1 MRMANQQN
9 QENQQTG
16 ARQRSSYNYRNL
28 VVWRQAQD
36 LALEVIKVAGRL
48 PNTGAAAV
56 LARQLVASAA
66 SIGANIAEGHGRF
79 SLAAYRNHLS
89 IAKGSACETDSWLD
103 LLRRA
108 AYIDDELEA
117 RLHGECLA
125 LIGSLTIKIRDL
137 ETKERGQREAKAV
150 REDQEAYL

>member
-1 MRMANQQN
+1 MTNQQN
-9 QENQQTG
+9 QENQRT
-16 ARQRSSYNYRNL
+16 SYNYRNL
-28 VVWRQAQD
+28 AVWRQAQD

-48 PNTGAAAV
+48 PNTGVAVV
-56 LARQLVASAA
+56 LARQLVAAAA
-66 SIGANIAEGHGRF
+66 SVGANIAEGHGRF

-89 IAKGSACETDSWLD
+89 IAKGSACEADSWLD

-108 AYIDDELEA
+108 GYIDDELEA
-117 RLHGECLA
+117 RLHGECLV
-125 LIGSLTIKIRDL
+125 LIGSLTLKIRDL

>member
-89 IAKGSACETDSWLD
+89 IAKGSAFGPSLSAA
-103 LLRRA
+103 LRMPSAKRSPMPSRLPMRWSISMTA
-108 AYIDDELEA
+108 APFPQV
-117 RLHGECLA
+117 RSRPSVS
-125 LIGSLTIKIRDL
+125 SLVMRPFS
-137 ETKERGQREAKAV
+137 
-150 REDQEAYL
+150 

>member
-1 MRMANQQN
+1 MANQQN
-9 QENQQTG
+9 QRNQQTR
-16 ARQRSSYNYRNL
+16 ANESTSYNYRNL
-28 VVWRQAQD
+28 VIWRQAQD
-36 LALEVIKVAGRL
+36 LALEVIELAGRL
-48 PNTGAAAV
+48 PKTGAGAV

-108 AYIDDELEA
+108 GYIDDELEA
-117 RLHGECLA
+117 RLHRQCLT
-125 LIGSLTIKIRDL
+125 LIGTLTLKIRDL
-137 ETKERGQREAKAV
+137 ERRERGQHQAKAL
-150 REDQEAYL
+150 REDEETYL